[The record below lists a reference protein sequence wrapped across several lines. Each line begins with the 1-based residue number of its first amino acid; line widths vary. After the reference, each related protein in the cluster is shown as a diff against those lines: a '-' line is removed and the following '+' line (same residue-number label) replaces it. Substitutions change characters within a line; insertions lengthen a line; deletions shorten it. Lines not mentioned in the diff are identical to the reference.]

1 MKSSVHMRLGRTLLL
16 AIPLLLLEAPVHAQT
31 PTSATTPAK
40 YKAAF
45 HVTDDDPR
53 KWAQV
58 LNNAKY
64 TQDEMGPRNVEIV
77 VVMNGGGIGML
88 KLESPV
94 AQKIEEA
101 KKAGIHFHVCQ
112 NTMATQKLTK
122 EDMLPEAD
130 YVTSGIGDVIKLQ
143 SQGWSYVKN

>member
-1 MKSSVHMRLGRTLLL
+1 MTSSLRLRLGSTLLL
-16 AIPLLLLEAPVHAQT
+16 VVAFMLLDAPVLAQT
-31 PTSATTPAK
+31 PATAVAPAK

-64 TQDEMGPRNVEIV
+64 TQDEMGARNVEIV

-94 AQKIEEA
+94 AQKIEDA

-122 EDMLPEAD
+122 DDMLPEAD